1 MRFAR
6 FATDMRVVYG
16 GVEYGVEGDL
26 DRSPRPH
33 AHVRVCARACV
44 RWLIGDRATVHGVAL
59 NPGEEKRSSVWL
71 WLHDPR
77 ERIVL
82 V

>member
-6 FATDMRVVYG
+6 FATDILVVYG

-26 DRSPRPH
+26 DRSPRPRAH
-33 AHVRVCARACV
+33 A
-44 RWLIGDRATVHGVAL
+44 WGATVHGVAL
-59 NPGEEKRSSVWL
+59 NPGEEKRSRVWL